1 MLNLLP
7 SAGRQKIS
15 LSVVLPMLGG
25 ESLFGTTEQLNRGT
39 IVPSGILVCIP
50 KEDAFRV
57 ESSWFQMLG

>member
-1 MLNLLP
+1 
-7 SAGRQKIS
+7 
-15 LSVVLPMLGG
+15 MLGG